1 MSTLYVTNKSDNLLE
16 FDYEFKT
23 IQFPKGKTVEISEKA
38 ARHIFGYLDSNK
50 EEYMVRLGFIHTR
63 NDIEKGLKK
72 LEQFVISDQ
81 PPKHNHSLSP
91 VVDELPSHANKVM
104 PLKREKEKIQ
114 VAG

>member
-16 FDYEFKT
+16 FDFEFKT
-23 IQFPKGKTVEISEKA
+23 IQFPKGKTVEITEKA

-63 NDIEKGLKK
+63 NDIEKGLKR
-72 LEQFVISDQ
+72 LEKFVISNK
-81 PPKHNHSLSP
+81 PPKQNHSLSP
-91 VVDELPSHANKVM
+91 VVDESPSHENKVL
-104 PLKREKEKIQ
+104 PLNREKGKIQ

>member
-1 MSTLYVTNKSDNLLE
+1 MTTLYVTNQSGNLLE

-23 IQFPKGKTVEISEKA
+23 IQFPKGKTVEITEKA

-50 EEYMVRLGFIHTR
+50 EEYMVRLGFIQTR
-63 NDIEKGLKK
+63 NDIENGLKK
-72 LEQFVISDQ
+72 LEKFVISDK

-91 VVDELPSHANKVM
+91 VVDESPSHENKVL
-104 PLKREKEKIQ
+104 PLNREKGKIQ